1 MKVLKGF
8 GKKKVLKY
16 LLQLIHQIAS
26 AADQLTSKISGDSSA
41 SRQKLIFSWMW
52 PRKRGKNK
60 NFFAAHAIGNRQ
72 HDDVQNE
79 RNLGM
84 NLSQLNENEFYWKVT

>member
-8 GKKKVLKY
+8 GKKKVLEY

-26 AADQLTSKISGDSSA
+26 AADQLASKISGDSSA
-41 SRQKLIFSWMW
+41 SRQTFIFSWMW

-60 NFFAAHAIGNRQ
+60 LFAAHAVGNRQ

-79 RNLGM
+79 RNLGT
-84 NLSQLNENEFYWKVT
+84 NLSQLNENENG